1 MEKEKRRLKPTHIN
15 PLELGGKLPPQAREL
30 EEAVLGAM
38 MLEKEKITEVIEI
51 LSEDHFYV
59 DQNKYVFK
67 AIQEMFSDGE
77 AIDLLT
83 VTQKLRNT
91 GTLELAGGSYYLAQ
105 LTNRVTSG
113 AHVEYHARI
122 LTQKFIQRELIRVSG
137 EISREAF
144 EDVTDA
150 FKLLD
155 ESERSLYDIK
165 NRSLKKGFSSIST
178 LLHKAIN
185 DIQSKEKTE
194 GGLTGI
200 ASGFTH
206 LDRITSGFQK
216 SDLIIVAARPGMG
229 KTAFALSIARN
240 AAVNFNKAVAVFSL
254 EMQDLQLVNR
264 LISAEAEIASDRIR
278 SANLNEE
285 EWRRLHQRTVRL
297 NNSKIFLDDTP
308 QLSVFDLKAKCRRM
322 HSQHGLDM
330 IVIDYL
336 QLMRADDKN
345 INNREQEISH
355 ISRSLKS
362 LAKELDVPVIALAQ
376 LSREVEKRQD
386 KRPMLSDLRESGSIE
401 QDADLVMFLYRP
413 EYHGNT
419 QDAEGNS
426 LQGQCEII
434 LAKHRH
440 GETGSAP
447 ARFVGQYSK
456 FEDLQ
461 GDPMNNGYDNSGIMT
476 FSSKMNDDDAGGG
489 YSGGSFGAMIVEDP
503 PF

>member
-1 MEKEKRRLKPTHIN
+1 MEREKRRVKPTHIN
-15 PLELGGKLPPQAREL
+15 PLDLGGKLPPQAREL

-51 LSEDHFYV
+51 LSVDHFYV
-59 DQNKYVFK
+59 EQNKYVFR
-67 AIQEMFSDGE
+67 AIQEMFAEGE
-77 AIDLLT
+77 SIDLLT

-91 GTLELAGGSYYLAQ
+91 GNLELAGGSYYLAQ

-185 DIQSKEKTE
+185 DIQNKEKNE

-200 ASGFTH
+200 ATGFSN
-206 LDRITSGFQK
+206 LDRITSGFQR

-229 KTAFALSIARN
+229 KTAFALSVARN
-240 AAVNFNKAVAVFSL
+240 AAVNFGKSVAIFSL

-278 SANLNEE
+278 SASLNDE

-297 NNSKIFLDDTP
+297 DNAKIYLDDTP

-330 IVIDYL
+330 VVIDYL

-355 ISRSLKS
+355 ISRSLKG

-376 LSREVEKRQD
+376 LSREVEKRQI

-401 QDADLVMFLYRP
+401 QDADLVMFLYRD
-413 EYHGNT
+413 EYYGNQ
-419 QDAEGNS
+419 QDEAGNS
-426 LQGQCEII
+426 VQGLCEII

-440 GETGSAP
+440 GETGTAP
-447 ARFVGQYSK
+447 ARFVAQYSK
-456 FEDLQ
+456 FEDATDNLM
-461 GDPMNNGYDNSGIMT
+461 GGGGYDNSGIMT
-476 FSSKMNDDDAGGG
+476 FSSRMNDDTSDG
-489 YSGGSFGAMIVEDP
+489 GAMIVEDS